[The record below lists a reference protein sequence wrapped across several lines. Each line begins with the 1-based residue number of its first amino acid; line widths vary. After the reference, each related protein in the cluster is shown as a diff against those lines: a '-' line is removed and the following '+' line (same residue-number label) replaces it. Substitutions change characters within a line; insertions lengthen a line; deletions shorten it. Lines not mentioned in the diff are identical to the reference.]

1 MMHVFSENEN
11 FDFSP
16 NYGPKNTQNRSFFM
30 IFGCG
35 ASGLIDGR
43 TEFNV
48 TFTYYVIES
57 RDDVRLFGK
66 CKFLFFTKLRAK
78 NPPKIG
84 NVS

>member
-1 MMHVFSENEN
+1 
-11 FDFSP
+11 
-16 NYGPKNTQNRSFFM
+16 M

-78 NPPKIG
+78 TPQKLVIFRDFWMWSVRSQRWVDG
-84 NVS
+84 I